1 MIHVPGQFSERVEL
15 VQCKLKGRDRVHGT
29 DDLSSHANTALLYRL
44 QVFDA
49 AVTTAKT
56 KQAKE
61 KKREG
66 QINEPLSMCWP
77 IWVVTKGQPIDSKT
91 GRDSRG
97 PLVRTAVAR

>member
-61 KKREG
+61 KKKEE
-66 QINEPLSMCWP
+66 QKDEPCP
-77 IWVVTKGQPIDSKT
+77 CV
-91 GRDSRG
+91 G
-97 PLVRTAVAR
+97 PYGWLLKVSPLTQNRPR

>member
-1 MIHVPGQFSERVEL
+1 LVSVWRSSFPWPYHGIVIHVPGQFSERVEL

-61 KKREG
+61 KK
-66 QINEPLSMCWP
+66 
-77 IWVVTKGQPIDSKT
+77 KGGADK
-91 GRDSRG
+91 
-97 PLVRTAVAR
+97 